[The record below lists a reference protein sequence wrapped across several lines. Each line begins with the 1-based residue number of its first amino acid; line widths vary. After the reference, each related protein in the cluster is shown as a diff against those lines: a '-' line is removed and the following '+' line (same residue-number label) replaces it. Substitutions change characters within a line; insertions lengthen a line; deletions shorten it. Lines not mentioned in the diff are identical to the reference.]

1 MRKAQLSACHSL
13 KVTSVLMTVIAEF
26 GFFGDLAQVL
36 RIGKVKVINI
46 LVFTV
51 CSLNTIDLN
60 VALCSFSLMSRK
72 AFI

>member
-1 MRKAQLSACHSL
+1 M
-13 KVTSVLMTVIAEF
+13 LMTVIAEF

-36 RIGKVKVINI
+36 KIGIVKVIKI

-60 VALCSFSLMSRK
+60 VTLCSSSLMIRK